1 MCQRLRCPQRKLS
14 QLVLEVLEGLELQQT
29 EQMEL
34 LDLLAGALYLIPLS
48 AREVVL
54 ELAELL
60 AAEGPG
66 LPF

>member
-1 MCQRLRCPQRKLS
+1 M
-14 QLVLEVLEGLELQQT
+14 VLEVLEVLELQQT